1 MELKVLQV
9 NAWTGRIKDGL
20 TRFIKDGDFDVVCLQ
35 EAIWDEKHTKML
47 ETYIDTV
54 EKIQEHTELKYDFR
68 SPIYGFKMLGGD
80 VEFTQGNVILSKIPI
95 VKTAEETLCGR
106 NKLADSAKDFERAFK
121 NHRCVVQKATL
132 ENGVSVFNYHGY
144 WQKDPMGNA
153 TTVKYMKRVAKMI
166 KNENG
171 PIIMC
176 GDLNVISRSPA
187 MRELDFLRD
196 LTAANNVRTTLKN
209 IRLELDVACDHIL
222 ISDEFSCNYFEV
234 VETVLSDHKAIV
246 VKLML

>member
-1 MELKVLQV
+1 
-9 NAWTGRIKDGL
+9 
-20 TRFIKDGDFDVVCLQ
+20 
-35 EAIWDEKHTKML
+35 
-47 ETYIDTV
+47 
-54 EKIQEHTELKYDFR
+54 
-68 SPIYGFKMLGGD
+68 
-80 VEFTQGNVILSKIPI
+80 
-95 VKTAEETLCGR
+95 
-106 NKLADSAKDFERAFK
+106 
-121 NHRCVVQKATL
+121 
-132 ENGVSVFNYHGY
+132 
-144 WQKDPMGNA
+144 
-153 TTVKYMKRVAKMI
+153 MI